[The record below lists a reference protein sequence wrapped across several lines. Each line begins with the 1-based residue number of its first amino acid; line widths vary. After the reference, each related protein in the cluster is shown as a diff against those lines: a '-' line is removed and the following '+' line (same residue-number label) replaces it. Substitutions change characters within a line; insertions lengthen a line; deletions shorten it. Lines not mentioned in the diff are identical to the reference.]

1 MAVAAMLPVAMRAQA
16 APPQAPANQKEDNPF
31 PGDASKSA
39 EQDSQ
44 KQSAP
49 TQKPGQA
56 GQVPPAPQASDKAND
71 KKGSDNPFPGEDA
84 GAPIIPVDSGNGGN
98 GAGAPSSHKTP
109 EETSNPGARDLDGDP
124 VKSPDGAAN
133 VTDDGFSSSR
143 AGLDKLPAEDDSD
156 GKPGKSVKN
165 KTREQVIKENVDIGG
180 FYLSQKNW
188 KAAQMRF
195 QAAFALD
202 GENPDSVWG
211 LAEAEKHLNLTK
223 EAIGHYQLFLSYDPE
238 GPHGKEARK
247 ALEQLELA
255 QKGSGGGK

>member
-1 MAVAAMLPVAMRAQA
+1 VLALAARAQA
-16 APPQAPANQKEDNPF
+16 APPASQPSKEDNPF

-39 EQDSQ
+39 DQQ
-44 KQSAP
+44 TAP
-49 TQKPGQA
+49 TQKPGQT
-56 GQVPPAPQASDKAND
+56 GQVPAAPQAPAQAGD

-84 GAPIIPVDSGNGGN
+84 GAPIIPVDQGN
-98 GAGAPSSHKTP
+98 GANTSGAPRSHKEA
-109 EETSNPGARDLDGDP
+109 EETSNPGARDPDGDP
-124 VKSPDGAAN
+124 VRSPDGAAN
-133 VTDDGFSSSR
+133 MTDDGFSSSR
-143 AGLDKLPAEDDSD
+143 SGLDRLPVEDDSD

-211 LAEAEKHLNLTK
+211 LAEAERHLNLAK

-255 QKGSGGGK
+255 QRGLELGKAAGANSPK